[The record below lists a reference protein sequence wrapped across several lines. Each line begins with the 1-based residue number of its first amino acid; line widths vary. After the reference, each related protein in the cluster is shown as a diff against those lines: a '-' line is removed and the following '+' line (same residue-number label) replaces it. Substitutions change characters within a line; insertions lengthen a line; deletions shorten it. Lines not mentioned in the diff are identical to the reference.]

1 MPHKTR
7 RNHKKNYHKFAK
19 KGTDPKCRLKT
30 CRVKKY
36 QSVYGGT
43 NLTNTRSLISSFY

>member
-7 RNHKKNYHKFAK
+7 RNYKKNYRKFAK
-19 KGTDPKCRLKT
+19 KGADPKCRLKT

-36 QSVYGGT
+36 QAVYGGT